1 MPWSFIES
9 KYHIIEFLS
18 TNVYRKDPLN
28 TPTALLAAVLSKM
41 GNAVLF

>member
-28 TPTALLAAVLSKM
+28 TTKAILAAVLSKM
-41 GNAVLF
+41 GNSVLF

>member
-18 TNVYRKDPLN
+18 ANVYRKDPLN
-28 TPTALLAAVLSKM
+28 TPKALLAAVLSKM

>member
-28 TPTALLAAVLSKM
+28 TTKAILAAVLSKM